1 MLGTSLFRTGNVG
14 RSGTEF
20 YRFAVVAGSDRLCCG
35 AYRVTEF
42 YRFAFTPGP
51 PLPLGLLYCGYQ
63 WANSLGSGNHP
74 RACILLHCAFREP
87 SGGLSENLVAASTRG
102 IHSLKR
108 TAVSGV
114 IFLFGSFR

>member
-1 MLGTSLFRTGNVG
+1 MLGPSLFRTGNVG

-42 YRFAFTPGP
+42 YRFAFTPGH

-63 WANSLGSGNHP
+63 WGNSLGSGYHP
-74 RACILLHCAFREP
+74 GHASCYTVRF
-87 SGGLSENLVAASTRG
+87 GNLPAAYRKISWQRVHAASIR
-102 IHSLKR
+102 LNAPR
-108 TAVSGV
+108 
-114 IFLFGSFR
+114 